1 MPIFIVLLLDAAII
15 YFFFGNWIVDALRTR
30 KSKNRH
36 QLDLI
41 KKYLKKRLLRE
52 GDLFNEAQMAAI
64 AAQIAEIEAVDM
76 KNAEAVKACLE
87 HLGTEKAQRQLPPP
101 PSCLW
106 FRNNY
111 ETIVIALALAF
122 GIRALFVQPFKIPTG
137 SMQPTLWGIHYETS
151 DKEPPS
157 GRLAY
162 IFNYLNYSQRPLDVT
177 VESDGA
183 LDMDSF
189 VPVKSSLLN
198 SKCSFRIGGKA
209 YVVPGTPDRI
219 KRIMFDDVLT
229 PKGTL
234 YFRKGEHIL
243 HGNLCSGDHLFVNR
257 LVFNYREPR
266 RGDITVFITDGLTDL
281 LGHGFGGR
289 FYVKRL
295 VGLPGDTLKISGRK
309 LYVKPK
315 DENDFK
321 VIDDSP
327 AFDKVHGAV
336 DGYNGYVNFP
346 SAQYL
351 RTADETFTVPEGQYF
366 MLGDNSVNSLDSR
379 FWGTVPRKN
388 LVGTVQIVWWPFAE
402 HWGWLSNGLTRNAGK
417 NVSAGSDH
425 F

>member
-1 MPIFIVLLLDAAII
+1 MPILIVLILDAAII
-15 YFFFGNWIVDALRTR
+15 YFFFGNWIVDALRT
-30 KSKNRH
+30 KASKNRH
-36 QLDLI
+36 QLALT
-41 KKYLKKRLLRE
+41 KKYLQKRLLRE
-52 GDLFNEAQMAAI
+52 GDLFTEAQTAAI
-64 AAQIAEIEAVDM
+64 AAQIAEIDAVDM
-76 KNAEAVKACLE
+76 KNAEAVKTCLE
-87 HLGTEKAQRQLPPP
+87 HLGSEKAQRQLPPP

-137 SMQPTLWGIHYETS
+137 SMQPTLWGIHYEASKGELPKGKFTC
-151 DKEPPS
+151 
-157 GRLAY
+157 L
-162 IFNYLNYSQRPLDVT
+162 FNYLNYSQRPLDV
-177 VESDGA
+177 VSESDGA

-189 VPVKSSLLN
+189 MPVQSSILN
-198 SKCSFRIGGKA
+198 SKCSFRIGGKT
-209 YVVPGTPDRI
+209 YIVSGTADRI
-219 KRIMFDDVLT
+219 KRIMYDDVLT
-229 PKGTL
+229 PKGSL
-234 YFRKGEHIL
+234 YFRKGETIL

-295 VGLPGDTLKISGRK
+295 VGLPGDTLKISGKK

-315 DENDFK
+315 GENDFK
-321 VIDDSP
+321 IIEGSP
-327 AFDKVHGAV
+327 AFAKVHSAV
-336 DGYNGYVNFP
+336 DGYNGYVNFR

-351 RTADETFTVPEGQYF
+351 RDANETYTVPEGQYF

-379 FWGTVPRKN
+379 FWGTVPRRN

-402 HWGWLSNGLTRNAGK
+402 HWGWLRKGLTRNAGK
-417 NVSAGSDH
+417 NVSSGSDN